1 MPSHEDINNVQE
13 SADKFGHITEIGSVT
28 CHYNDCVFMKQ
39 CLRAGR
45 KLDFPILADSD
56 YGAACFWRNFQFS
69 NRLSDSLAAWLDW
82 KLISP

>member
-56 YGAACFWRNFQFS
+56 YGAAC
-69 NRLSDSLAAWLDW
+69 LLAEL
-82 KLISP
+82 